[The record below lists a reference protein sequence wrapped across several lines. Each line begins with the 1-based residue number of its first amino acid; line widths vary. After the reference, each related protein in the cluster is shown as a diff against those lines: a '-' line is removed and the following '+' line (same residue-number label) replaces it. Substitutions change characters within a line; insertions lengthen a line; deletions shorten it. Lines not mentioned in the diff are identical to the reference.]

1 MEQWSDLETAKHLR
15 SKHTNTTTTCTYML
29 MGRNDKEK
37 NMPRTIEVS
46 DETYEKLK
54 VQLGEDSYKDITSL
68 QDMVGEK
75 FFFRTVTYHLTG
87 RVKKVRGSI
96 VELENAA
103 WIADSGRFMQAI
115 KEGVLN
121 EVEPVGRAFIN
132 VNSLVDFFPWK
143 HALPEK
149 QK

>member
-1 MEQWSDLETAKHLR
+1 MS
-15 SKHTNTTTTCTYML
+15 
-29 MGRNDKEK
+29 
-37 NMPRTIEVS
+37 RTIEVT
-46 DETYEKLK
+46 DEIYEAIKT
-54 VQLGEDSYKDITSL
+54 QLGESSFKEIQSL

-87 RVKKVRGSI
+87 RVKKVIGSI
-96 VELENAA
+96 LELENAA
-103 WIADSGRFMQAI
+103 WVADSGRFMQAI

-132 VNSLVDFFPWK
+132 INSVCDFFPWK
-143 HALPEK
+143 HELPSK